1 LGEYDAAYGLASLAV
16 GRQFGTLG
24 EVRIG
29 VERGS
34 GKASLQE
41 GTLIPRDIDL
51 DLGQL
56 FLRAGADTVDNPYFP
71 SHGISARLDWT
82 IGMESLGSSNDFQT
96 VRLDGLYA
104 TGWGRHAVVLNLSG
118 GDTIQGALPIS
129 SLFTLGGPFSFPGYE
144 VEELTG
150 ESFGVAR
157 AMYRYK
163 LADRS
168 KSLIGIPLYAGLTAV
183 VGNTWSRHGDA
194 SWDDLR
200 WGGSVFLGADTLI
213 GPVFVVFGAA
223 QHGRSALYFFIGK
236 PF

>member
-1 LGEYDAAYGLASLAV
+1 
-16 GRQFGTLG
+16 
-24 EVRIG
+24 
-29 VERGS
+29 
-34 GKASLQE
+34 
-41 GTLIPRDIDL
+41 
-51 DLGQL
+51 
-56 FLRAGADTVDNPYFP
+56 
-71 SHGISARLDWT
+71 
-82 IGMESLGSSNDFQT
+82 M
-96 VRLDGLYA
+96 
-104 TGWGRHAVVLNLSG
+104 
-118 GDTIQGALPIS
+118 PIS